1 MKRRNFITSVGAT
14 GSALL
19 VGASGVTQASE
30 ALDMPSP
37 DASLVG
43 SLDLSQIGVI
53 DTHVHPPHPMT
64 LSESYDKWNSS
75 FVNSMLPSYE
85 YEGKDALRLKLSED
99 FKKHLYNM
107 PRQTGYYNYVA
118 RAYDVGPDISSF
130 NQVVTEGIKS
140 GFGQYVEKIL
150 DRENITGMVLQSQD
164 LKPQRPESA
173 VPDDRFAWSYPIV
186 DFIQPEWA
194 TENGLGSLK
203 EVSQKI
209 TDIMS
214 ECVTNGCVGF
224 KSNVAYYR
232 PLVVDPVDQATAIRA
247 FNNMLKNPPD
257 QYKNV
262 PGRGVISMK
271 VADYQEPELKTAF
284 RSYQDY
290 LLKHI
295 FIKAGELK
303 VPMIIHTA
311 VGLHPA
317 LKFEYN
323 SPLELPRVLLDD
335 DILRAET
342 QFVLI
347 HTGYPYY
354 QQVAA
359 MLSQFPNLFTD
370 LSFYSK
376 FPGVIEE
383 TLRAFLAL
391 APSEKVMHGSDS
403 NNVPEEMGYCAWN
416 TRHVLAKV
424 LRDYKNNYGWTQRDC
439 EKIANNVLH
448 ENARRV
454 FKI

>member
-19 VGASGVTQASE
+19 VGASDVTQASE
-30 ALDMPSP
+30 TIDIPSP

-43 SLDLSQIGVI
+43 SLDLSQIAVI

-75 FVNSMLPSYE
+75 FVNSMLPSFE
-85 YEGKDALRLKLSED
+85 YEGKEALRLKLSQD
-99 FKKHLYNM
+99 FKQHLYNM

-118 RAYDVGPDISSF
+118 KAYGVNPDIKGF
-130 NQVVTEGIKS
+130 NQVVTDGIKS
-140 GFGQYVEKIL
+140 GFGQYVQKIL
-150 DRENITGMVLQSQD
+150 DREKITGMVLQSQD
-164 LKPQRPESA
+164 PKPQRPESA
-173 VPDDRFAWSYPIV
+173 VPDSRFAWSYPIV
-186 DFIQPEWA
+186 DLIQPEWA
-194 TENGLGSLK
+194 IENGLGSLK
-203 EVSQKI
+203 EVTQKI
-209 TDIMS
+209 NRLMS
-214 ECVTNGCVGF
+214 ECVSNGCVGF

-232 PLVVDPVDQATAIRA
+232 PLVVDPIDDATAIRA
-247 FNNMLKNPPD
+247 FSDLLKNPAG

-262 PGRGVISMK
+262 PGRK

-284 RSYQDY
+284 RNYQDY
-290 LLKHI
+290 LLKYI
-295 FIKAGELK
+295 FVKAGELK

-317 LKFEYN
+317 LKFEFN
-323 SPLELPRVLLDD
+323 SPLELPRVFLDD

-347 HTGYPYY
+347 HTGYPYH
-354 QQVAA
+354 QHVAA
-359 MLSQFPNLFTD
+359 MLSQFPNVFTD

-376 FPGVIEE
+376 FPGVVEE

-403 NNVPEEMGYCAWN
+403 NNVPEEIGYCAWN

-439 EKIANNVLH
+439 KKIANNVLH